1 MKMGESHV
9 LSGLVAKRSEL
20 AGRVEEIQQQLA
32 KTVDELRTLEKA
44 IRIYDPSYDLRSIR
58 TKRTRKKSRFFEHGE
73 ASRFV
78 LDALRE
84 TDGPISTNDMVD
96 LAAAAKSVKAADL
109 SALRACVLAT
119 LSRQRINR
127 AVVEV
132 GRDEAGSIK
141 WRLAD

>member
-1 MKMGESHV
+1 MGESHV

-20 AGRVEEIQQQLA
+20 AGRVEEIQQELE

-58 TKRTRKKSRFFEHGE
+58 TKRIRKKGKFFEHGE

-84 TDGPISTNDMVD
+84 ADGPISTNGMAD
-96 LAAAAKSVKAADL
+96 LAAAAKGVKAADM
-109 SALRACVLAT
+109 SGLRACVLAT
-119 LSRQRINR
+119 LSRQRIN
-127 AVVEV
+127 ATVVEV
-132 GRDEAGSIK
+132 GRDEAGSIR